1 VKLNR
6 YVVIAR
12 GNLKV
17 WFADRKDGLAIG
29 IESDPINSLWILR
42 LKMGQL
48 QRVCATAA
56 KLKSAVIAGRDL
68 RGVSP
73 VGQITNGANAVEP
86 RIVKR
91 SGALEILRRVV
102 EQQSV
107 ISRRFERCVA
117 ISNIFTD
124 TGRTRVRALDI
135 VFSEKL
141 LVTANDIALLFPV
154 AKCRCPVVFPG
165 HPEGTPLV
173 HPQLNCVNIPDEG
186 RAVHRGPPDRYH
198 NGFVI
203 LLLLLERKVK

>member
-1 VKLNR
+1 MAGAWPRFQDDYGISSLRRRRLRRVKLNR

-91 SGALEILRRVV
+91 SGAL
-102 EQQSV
+102 
-107 ISRRFERCVA
+107 A
-117 ISNIFTD
+117 
-124 TGRTRVRALDI
+124 
-135 VFSEKL
+135 
-141 LVTANDIALLFPV
+141 
-154 AKCRCPVVFPG
+154 
-165 HPEGTPLV
+165 
-173 HPQLNCVNIPDEG
+173 
-186 RAVHRGPPDRYH
+186 
-198 NGFVI
+198 
-203 LLLLLERKVK
+203 